1 VYRDPSGQRLSVEV
15 RTTSQDELWV
25 KLTQAVAD
33 DWQRSGVASEQLVVP
48 IQRVRDAEY
57 RATFPAFE
65 ILGTPNDL
73 AGIPSLHSRVTRLPS
88 NNFAGSNYSRMM
100 DPAFDALIERWQA
113 TIPRAERTRALGDV
127 LFEISARLNAMPLV
141 YNVRP
146 VALASRLQGGTP
158 GTAPDSSQAWNVQT
172 WDLR

>member
-1 VYRDPSGQRLSVEV
+1 M
-15 RTTSQDELWV
+15 
-25 KLTQAVAD
+25 KLVQAVSD
-33 DWQRSGVASEQLVVP
+33 DWQKSGVGTEQLIVP

-65 ILGTPNDL
+65 VLGTPNDL

-100 DPAFDALIERWQA
+100 DPAFDALIDRWQA
-113 TIPRAERTRALGDV
+113 TIPRADRIRALGDI
-127 LFEISARLNAMPLV
+127 LYEISARLNAMPLV

-146 VALASRLQGGTP
+146 VPLTNRLQGGTP
-158 GTAPDSSQAWNVQT
+158 GTAPDSSQTWNVHT
-172 WDLR
+172 WELQ